1 MVTVTLSIPMVI
13 STVETT
19 LMAKELE
26 KENISMLM
34 EIAMMELLSV
44 IKNMELV
51 DSPPKIRDN
60 ITVVFSSFR
69 SMGKWS

>member
-19 LMAKELE
+19 SMAKELE

-34 EIAMMELLSV
+34 EIAMMELLSA
-44 IKNMELV
+44 IRNMESV
-51 DSPPKIRDN
+51 DLPPKIRDN
-60 ITVVFSSFR
+60 TMVPFSLFR
-69 SMGKWS
+69 SMGEWS

>member
-60 ITVVFSSFR
+60 ITVSFSSFR